1 MRPACHRWMQPVTCR
16 AFTNSSQAAAL
27 HSLQLQPLLDC
38 PQVPQ
43 QHDNDPQHTQV
54 AMIPALA
61 HRWLCR
67 HAHPQSHM
75 LLWSRRPDSHTL
87 SCNSS
92 SPQPAVATGA
102 SPFHGLQA
110 SSAHRAALQRA
121 YSTSTASSRE
131 RGSSATDA
139 HTSSS
144 HGNPASGAS
153 SSASTSSSFPS
164 SSSSSSP
171 SSSLERLLDLR
182 FPATWYPLARQ
193 MRRKIVAHLGP
204 TNSGT
209 LIRRKLLDA
218 LSWRPS

>member
-1 MRPACHRWMQPVTCR
+1 MRPACHRCIQPVICR

-27 HSLQLQPLLDC
+27 QSLQVQPLLDC
-38 PQVPQ
+38 PPVPQ
-43 QHDNDPQHTQV
+43 QHDNDPQRTQV
-54 AMIPALA
+54 AMITALA

-87 SCNSS
+87 SYDSS
-92 SPQPAVATGA
+92 SQQPAVATEA
-102 SPFHGLQA
+102 PSFHGLQA
-110 SSAHRAALQRA
+110 SSAHSAASQRA
-121 YSTSTASSRE
+121 YATSTASCRE
-131 RGSSATDA
+131 RGSPAADA

-144 HGNPASGAS
+144 HGTPASGAS
-153 SSASTSSSFPS
+153 SSTSTYSSFPS

-209 LIRRKLLDA
+209 LT
-218 LSWRPS
+218 

>member
-1 MRPACHRWMQPVTCR
+1 MTCR
-16 AFTNSSQAAAL
+16 AFINISQAPTL
-27 HSLQLQPLLDC
+27 HSLQLQALRDC

-67 HAHPQSHM
+67 HAHPQSNM

-87 SCNSS
+87 SCKSS
-92 SPQPAVATGA
+92 SQQPAVATEA
-102 SPFHGLQA
+102 PAFHSLQA
-110 SSAHRAALQRA
+110 SSAHSAAPQRA
-121 YSTSTASSRE
+121 YATSTASSHE
-131 RGSSATDA
+131 RGNPAADA
-139 HTSSS
+139 HPSSS
-144 HGNPASGAS
+144 HGTPESGAS
-153 SSASTSSSFPS
+153 SSTSTSSSFLS

-171 SSSLERLLDLR
+171 PTSLERLLDLR

-209 LIRRKLLDA
+209 LT
-218 LSWRPS
+218 